1 VSILAVP
8 VRLTDEGEKMGANG
22 GTILGTAGLR
32 SGRDV
37 GHASRVVRKSFHVE
51 ADILMKASESFRHSV
66 QSIFLMFGGAH
77 LKL

>member
-1 VSILAVP
+1 
-8 VRLTDEGEKMGANG
+8 MGANG

-32 SGRDV
+32 SGRDA
-37 GHASRVVRKSFHVE
+37 GHASRVVRKSFHDD
-51 ADILMKASESFRHSV
+51 ANILMKASESFRHSV